1 MKITVT
7 CPRYFSEIKNLE
19 NNLNDKKY
27 LVESFKPTG
36 QGFNAKEMIKNLEN
50 SQIAIIGD
58 DEINDDVVTSCQ
70 NLELIIKWGVGVDN
84 INISND
90 FPTILNTPSD
100 IYIDV
105 AEHVIYL
112 IGSLLKDIPNIH
124 KDLVTNGNWS
134 KPTGSRL
141 MGKNVGFIGYGK
153 IARHTAELLNPFQV
167 NQFFYDPY
175 VESADNLIAQKQDMS
190 FLQKTCDIFVV
201 TTSLTK
207 ETQHLLDKKF
217 FNHLSKKPYI
227 INVSRGQI
235 INEEDLIGALKNN
248 LILGCALD
256 VFEKEPIS
264 NTNGLKMFENI
275 IFSTHN
281 ASNTIE
287 ANNSVNQQVT
297 DTLLKWISEQN

>member
-27 LVESFKPTG
+27 LVELFKPTG
-36 QGFNAKEMIKNLEN
+36 QGFNAKEMMKNLEN

-70 NLELIIKWGVGVDN
+70 NLELIIKWGVGIDN
-84 INISND
+84 ISISND
-90 FPTILNTPSD
+90 FPTVLNTPSD

-153 IARHTAELLNPFQV
+153 IARHTAKLLNPFQV

-190 FLQKTCDIFVV
+190 FVQNTCDIFVV

-207 ETQHLLDKKF
+207 ETQHLLDKEF

-248 LILGCALD
+248 LISGCALD
-256 VFEKEPIS
+256 VFEEEPIS
-264 NTNGLKMFENI
+264 NSNDLKMFENV

>member
-90 FPTILNTPSD
+90 FPTVLNTPSD

-201 TTSLTK
+201 TTYLTK

-264 NTNGLKMFENI
+264 NKNGLKMFENI

>member
-90 FPTILNTPSD
+90 FPTVLNTPSD

-207 ETQHLLDKKF
+207 ETQYLLDKKF

-264 NTNGLKMFENI
+264 NKNGLKMFENI

>member
-90 FPTILNTPSD
+90 FPTVLNTPSD

-201 TTSLTK
+201 TTHLTK

-264 NTNGLKMFENI
+264 NKNGLKMFENI

>member
-264 NTNGLKMFENI
+264 NTNGLKMIENI
-275 IFSTHN
+275 ICSTHN

>member
-90 FPTILNTPSD
+90 FPTVLNTPSD